1 MFGANIT
8 EYDNKK
14 NNNISHSNSLK
25 NKINIIE
32 SVLNN
37 IINTNFDSN
46 MNNIFN
52 VYELKLKE
60 LHEKINESIKN
71 IEIVKKNKSIVLQM
85 STQYSTH
92 TLNNHRQ
99 KFHSMDC
106 K

>member
-1 MFGANIT
+1 MFGADTN

-14 NNNISHSNSLK
+14 KQNKSHSNSLK

-37 IINTNFDSN
+37 IINTNYDSN
-46 MNNIFN
+46 MNNILN
-52 VYELKLKE
+52 VYNLKLKE
-60 LHEKINESIKN
+60 LNEKINESIKN
-71 IEIVKKNKSIVLQM
+71 IDIVKKTSPSCCKRVHSLV
-85 STQYSTH
+85 H
-92 TLNNHRQ
+92 TLNYHRQ

>member
-8 EYDNKK
+8 EYENKK
-14 NNNISHSNSLK
+14 KQNISHSNSLK
-25 NKINIIE
+25 TKINIIE

-52 VYELKLKE
+52 VYNLKLKE
-60 LHEKINESIKN
+60 LHEKINDNIKN
-71 IEIVKKNKSIVLQM
+71 IEIVKKNKSIVLPM

-92 TLNNHRQ
+92 TKQPPSKMSFYGL
-99 KFHSMDC
+99 
-106 K
+106 